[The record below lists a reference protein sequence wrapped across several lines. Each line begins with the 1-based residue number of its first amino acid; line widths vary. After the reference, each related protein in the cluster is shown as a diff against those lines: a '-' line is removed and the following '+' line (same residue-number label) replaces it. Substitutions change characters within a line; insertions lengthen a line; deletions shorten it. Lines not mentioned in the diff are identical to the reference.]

1 MTWPNRITWSR
12 IFLIPVFVIAVIE
25 IRRHPDARFVAFGLF
40 AAMAVTDLLD
50 GVIARRFKL
59 TSIEGKFIDPI
70 ADKLLMTT
78 ASIFLALPLWGM
90 PDGQAPLDVEVAII
104 IIARDAMICLWV
116 VVAFLSGT
124 RRVYEPT
131 RLGQFTTFLQ
141 MLTLGAMLAG
151 TIWLPFHGRFAVPL
165 SYAAAAATIASGL
178 QYAYMYARTISF
190 HGSEE

>member
-12 IFLIPVFVIAVIE
+12 ILLIPVFAIAATEV
-25 IRRHPDARFVAFGLF
+25 RRHPDARFIAFGLF
-40 AAMAVTDLLD
+40 AVMAFTDLLD
-50 GVIARRFKL
+50 GIIARRFKL
-59 TSIEGKFIDPI
+59 TSIEGKFIDPV

-78 ASIFLALPLWGM
+78 ACVFLALPIWGM
-90 PDGQAPLDVEVAII
+90 PGGASPLAVEVAII

-131 RLGQFTTFLQ
+131 RLGQITTFVQ

-151 TIWLPFHGRFAVPL
+151 TIWLSFHERFAVPL
-165 SYAAAAATIASGL
+165 SYAAAAATIVSGL
-178 QYAYMYARTISF
+178 QYAFMYARTISF
-190 HGSEE
+190 HGSQE

>member
-1 MTWPNRITWSR
+1 VTWPNRITWSR
-12 IFLIPVFVIAVIE
+12 ILLIPVFAIAAIE

-40 AAMAVTDLLD
+40 ALMAFTDLLD

-78 ASIFLALPLWGM
+78 ACVFLALPVWGM
-90 PDGQAPLDVEVAII
+90 PDGQSPLDVEVAII

-131 RLGQFTTFLQ
+131 RLGQLTTLLQ
-141 MLTLGAMLAG
+141 MLALGAMLAG
-151 TIWLPFHGRFAVPL
+151 TIWLPFHRRFAVPL

-178 QYAYMYARTISF
+178 QYAYLYARTISF
-190 HGSEE
+190 HGSDE